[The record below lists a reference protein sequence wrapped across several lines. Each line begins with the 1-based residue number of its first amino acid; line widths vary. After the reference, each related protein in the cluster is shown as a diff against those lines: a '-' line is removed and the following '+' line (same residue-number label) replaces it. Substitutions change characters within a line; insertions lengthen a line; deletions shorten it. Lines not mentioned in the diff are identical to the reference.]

1 MDTEPPCSSTTPAT
15 RTAKLRRLTD
25 AFGSR
30 RSGTLLREKSF
41 ATTIAST
48 MATMTSAL
56 APVERRSAAAPCFLR
71 KNWRAARSLR
81 GIEMASLLKL
91 GEKKPSGRKPRQ
103 SRITRPKRRKSQV
116 AEKRPSK
123 RHAAS
128 QKISRRTSRRGNRQN
143 GGLGEAIPAGW
154 NDPFGS
160 EMPCC
165 EGLSPGATIIGLAE
179 SRHAHLT

>member
-15 RTAKLRRLTD
+15 RTARLRRLTG

-41 ATTIAST
+41 ATTIAFT

-56 APVERRSAAAPCFLR
+56 APVERRSAAAQCFPR
-71 KNWRAARSLR
+71 KNWRAAKSLR
-81 GIEMASLLKL
+81 GNEMASLLKL

-123 RHAAS
+123 RHAAR
-128 QKISRRTSRRGNRQN
+128 QKISRRGNRQN

-160 EMPCC
+160 SGLCC
-165 EGLSPGATIIGLAE
+165 MGPSPGATIIGLAE